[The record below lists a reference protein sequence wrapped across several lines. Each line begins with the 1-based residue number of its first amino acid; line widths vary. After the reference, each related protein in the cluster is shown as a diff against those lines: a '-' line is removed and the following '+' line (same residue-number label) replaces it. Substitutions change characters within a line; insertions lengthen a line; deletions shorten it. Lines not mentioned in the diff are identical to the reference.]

1 MKEEIL
7 KLLQSGVEENVELA
21 EQLMIGQDLVE
32 YFLERYKPFG
42 VDFDKII
49 KRFSYTEIY
58 VYGERE
64 EIATKKIEL
73 LTDFTN
79 LSFLDLSYNNLTT
92 LPNDFSKLKKLQ
104 YLNLNVNNF
113 TEIPKCVFELENLVT
128 LRFEF
133 CELTE
138 IPDDI
143 IKLKNLQHLVVSNN
157 KITKLSNEVFK
168 LTDLDILH
176 LANNPDFELTDEQ
189 KLLKQ
194 PNLEILIE

>member
-1 MKEEIL
+1 MIEQII
-7 KLLQSGVEENVELA
+7 KLLQSNIKENVELA
-21 EQLMIGQDLVE
+21 EQLIIGQNLE
-32 YFLERYKPFG
+32 QYFLERYKIFG
-42 VDFDKII
+42 ADFDKLIQ
-49 KRFSYTEIY
+49 RFSYTEMY
-58 VYGERE
+58 VYGNCE
-64 EIATKKIEL
+64 EIATKQIEL
-73 LTDFTN
+73 LTDFIN

-104 YLNLNVNNF
+104 YLNLNFNNF

-133 CELTE
+133 CNITE

-143 IKLKNLQHLVVSNN
+143 GKLKNLQHLVVCNN
-157 KITKLSNEVFK
+157 KITKISNEVFK

-176 LANNPDFELTDEQ
+176 LANNPNFELNGEQ

-194 PNLEILIE
+194 PKLELFTE